1 MIPVPA
7 VITDIT
13 ATAADTVVEMAVAH
27 MAVETAA
34 GAIKIKSPVL
44 ETMANY
50 GLLGFSL
57 LNSGA
62 KAATIFSARPPFS
75 SEGSISLPSC
85 HSFQLVMRIQSGL
98 AATAS
103 SKRICRVSSPC
114 RSVTGRGDG
123 RPSLRSSKPGMIA
136 ALA

>member
-1 MIPVPA
+1 LCFARHVFDAKGVRQTAMVVPGLEEAVIPVPA

-75 SEGSISLPSC
+75 SEGSTSLPTC
-85 HSFQLVMRIQSGL
+85 HSFQLVMRIQS
-98 AATAS
+98 
-103 SKRICRVSSPC
+103 
-114 RSVTGRGDG
+114 
-123 RPSLRSSKPGMIA
+123 
-136 ALA
+136 